1 MPELM
6 PIFMDTLSEGD
17 PHVRE
22 GVCIGLAELINATT
36 KESRPNLRFANIKTG
51 LKIDRF
57 SWVFMHF
64 HGFTFNLTL
73 KCIENRPF

>member
-36 KESRPNLRFANIKTG
+36 KESRPNLSFANIKTG
-51 LKIDRF
+51 LNIDRF
-57 SWVFMHF
+57 LMGFHAFSWIY
-64 HGFTFNLTL
+64 L
-73 KCIENRPF
+73 

>member
-36 KESRPNLRFANIKTG
+36 KETNI
-51 LKIDRF
+51 LL
-57 SWVFMHF
+57 S
-64 HGFTFNLTL
+64 LS
-73 KCIENRPF
+73 ENRWFFK